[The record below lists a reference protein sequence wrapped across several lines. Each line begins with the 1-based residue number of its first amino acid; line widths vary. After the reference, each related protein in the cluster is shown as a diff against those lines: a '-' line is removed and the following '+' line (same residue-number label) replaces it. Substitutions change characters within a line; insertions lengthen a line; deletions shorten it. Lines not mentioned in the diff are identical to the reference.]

1 MDDRFPYRT
10 RIKPEQAVFL
20 QRHTGSIMDGQTIAS
35 ALILGIVEGVTE
47 FIPVSSTA
55 HLLLGGRVLG
65 FESGGK
71 AFEVLIQ
78 LGAILALMA
87 VYAARLWHLVTDL
100 PRDRRTQ
107 RFAAGVVIAFLPA
120 AILGAMLHRIITEV
134 FFQSLVLI
142 CVALIVGGIALL
154 WLDRLTLK
162 PRYHDIMDYPLK
174 LCLGI
179 GLFQTLSLIPGVSR
193 SGATIAGALLLGTD
207 KRSAAEYSF
216 FLAMPTMAGAF
227 VYDLYKNFDAIDTN
241 EALIIAIGF
250 VTAFISALIVV
261 RSFLGFVSRHGFA
274 LFAWWRIAVGSA
286 GLIVVFFLFN
296 GPATETNRAGSV
308 GPLALE
314 LAGSSEAVEIGRQDQ
329 VHGVRFDAE
338 ALQGAPGGGG
348 LVGDDIVAGELPHLI
363 DR

>member
-1 MDDRFPYRT
+1 
-10 RIKPEQAVFL
+10 
-20 QRHTGSIMDGQTIAS
+20 MDGQTIAH
-35 ALILGIVEGVTE
+35 ALILGVIEGVTE

-55 HLLLGGRVLG
+55 HLLLAGRVLG
-65 FESGGK
+65 FESAGK

-78 LGAILALMA
+78 LGAILALLALYA
-87 VYAARLWHLVTDL
+87 VRLWHLATEL

-107 RFAAGVVIAFLPA
+107 RFTAGVTVAFLPA
-120 AILGAMLHRIITEV
+120 AILGVMLHRIITEV

-142 CVALIVGGIALL
+142 CVALIVGGVALL

-162 PRYHDIMDYPLK
+162 PRYHDIMDFPLK
-174 LCLGI
+174 LCLGV

-250 VTAFISALIVV
+250 VTAFLSALVVV
-261 RSFLGFVSRHGFA
+261 RSFLGFVSQHGFA
-274 LFAWWRIAVGSA
+274 LFAWWRIIVGVA

-296 GPATETNRAGSV
+296 GPATEPNRAGSV
-308 GPLALE
+308 DPLALE
-314 LAGSSEAVEIGRQDQ
+314 LAGFAEAVEIGRQNQ
-329 VHGVRFDAE
+329 VDGVRFDAE
-338 ALQGAPGGGG
+338 ALQGTAGGGG
-348 LVGDDIVAGELPHLI
+348 FLGDDIVAGELPHLI

>member
-1 MDDRFPYRT
+1 MDV
-10 RIKPEQAVFL
+10 K
-20 QRHTGSIMDGQTIAS
+20 TIAD

-65 FESGGK
+65 FESAGK

-78 LGAILALMA
+78 LGAILALLA
-87 VYAARLWHLVTDL
+87 VYAARLWHLVAEL

-107 RFAAGVVIAFLPA
+107 RFAAGVIIAFLPA
-120 AILGAMLHRIITEV
+120 AILGVMFHRIITEV

-250 VTAFISALIVV
+250 VTAFVSALVV
-261 RSFLGFVSRHGFA
+261 VKSFLDFVSRHGFA
-274 LFAWWRIAVGSA
+274 LFAWWRIIVGVA
-286 GLIVVFFLFN
+286 GLIVVFFLFS
-296 GPATETNRAGSV
+296 GPATQEGHAGSRN
-308 GPLALE
+308 PLALE
-314 LAGSSEAVEIGRQDQ
+314 LAGFAEAVEIGGQDR

-348 LVGDDIVAGELPHLI
+348 VVGNNIVAGELPHLI
-363 DR
+363 DRQ